1 MFSTSLVR
9 VLGGLL
15 PDSPPSPSMLPTTT
29 THLSQLE
36 PHKGMDGEGGKEK
49 SALPTNKTT
58 STQNLAWPPL
68 KVSTTLA
75 RMSLDNKGLWE
86 DN

>member
-36 PHKGMDGEGGKEK
+36 PHKGMEREAKK
-49 SALPTNKTT
+49 SPPFPLTRPLALRILHGHPSKF
-58 STQNLAWPPL
+58 LPPWQ
-68 KVSTTLA
+68 
-75 RMSLDNKGLWE
+75 G
-86 DN
+86 